1 MKDLEQLEKKG
12 LQTNKTVQAIIKK
25 KSVITPGTA

>member
-12 LQTNKTVQAIIKK
+12 LQTNKTVQAITKK
-25 KSVITPGTA
+25 KTVIMPSTA